1 MRKNIDKIALVI
13 VIGLLVLSGGYL
25 ERGYVDW
32 LGAIALST
40 LAVPML
46 ITWIKEGR

>member
-1 MRKNIDKIALVI
+1 MNNKIILAVVIALLI
-13 VIGLLVLSGGYL
+13 MGGGYL

-40 LAVPML
+40 LGIPML
-46 ITWIKEGR
+46 ITWIKEGGTK

>member
-1 MRKNIDKIALVI
+1 MKDKILLGVVIALLI
-13 VIGLLVLSGGYL
+13 MGAGYL

-32 LGAIALST
+32 LGALALST
-40 LAVPML
+40 LGVPML